1 MSLAR
6 PPEAARTAA
15 REGEGSPVSPGV
27 SDAMRLARILCILL
41 LVYAHAQPY
50 QPGLPESLFSPMGL
64 IHYLRQ
70 LLGHTSVPLLSLISG
85 YLLAR
90 ALSQRPYAQALSHRF
105 VSLIVP
111 LVLWNLIYLA
121 KEYLESGFTAVPEA
135 QEWPNAVLAL
145 TAQPAMAPLYFLRD
159 AFVCAL
165 ISPAFVYLARRWPR
179 TAAAALLLNALLGLD
194 GVLFLNGAIPLFYF
208 AGCLWWVHQAPI
220 PTQAMP
226 REPVLAAGLAMALL
240 AAAPFLLPAAWGASD
255 PLSVPYAALDIA
267 LRAAGCVVFWALASR
282 LLHTRTGE
290 VLLRFEPIAF
300 FIFCTHG
307 MATGLWWMAIERTG
321 HAGAAP
327 VFLAHFA
334 LSPLLALLVCV
345 PAVWAL
351 RRLAPRA
358 LSVLMGGR
366 SPSRQQMA
374 RMTRPLAPAPL
385 ARPPGLTP

>member
-1 MSLAR
+1 MK
-6 PPEAARTAA
+6 PT
-15 REGEGSPVSPGV
+15 V
-27 SDAMRLARILCILL
+27 SDTIRLARVLCILL

-64 IHYLRQ
+64 IHYTRQ

-90 ALSQRPYAQALSHRF
+90 QLSSRPYLEALSHRF
-105 VSLIVP
+105 FSLVVP

-121 KEYLESGFTAVPEA
+121 KEVAESGVAAVPA
-135 QEWPNAVLAL
+135 GQEWPNAVLAL

-165 ISPAFVYLARRWPR
+165 ISPALMYLARRWPR

-208 AGCLWWVHQAPI
+208 AGCVWWVRQAPI
-220 PTQAMP
+220 PTRAMP
-226 REPVLAAGLAMALL
+226 RGPVLAAALAMALL
-240 AAAPFLLPAAWGASD
+240 AAAPFVLPPAWGASD
-255 PLSVPYAALDIA
+255 PHSVSYAALDIA
-267 LRAAGCVVFWALASR
+267 LRAAGCVVFWAAALA
-282 LLHTRTGE
+282 LLHSRTGD

-321 HAGAAP
+321 HAGAPP

-374 RMTRPLAPAPL
+374 RMTRPLTPAPL
-385 ARPPGLTP
+385 ARPRGLTP